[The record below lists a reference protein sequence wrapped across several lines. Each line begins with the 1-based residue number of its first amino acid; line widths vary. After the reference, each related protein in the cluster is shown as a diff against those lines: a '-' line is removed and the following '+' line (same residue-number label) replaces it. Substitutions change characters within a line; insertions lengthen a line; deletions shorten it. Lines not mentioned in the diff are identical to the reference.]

1 MRVLFF
7 VFIMVSA
14 SSFLGC
20 STAYKEIQAKSIS
33 ERTDVFHE
41 VHKAGGIPPQGS
53 ADLIIRAEVKTNLEG
68 FHIFESNK
76 SLHKKSKYPFLFNI
90 DGQSVV
96 WEVKGQREDTPFD
109 KGKPDGGEGMRY
121 ILEKRI
127 RLASGRHSV
136 FFALPETDYFKEFAI
151 TLEGNKLAVLE
162 LEPIYRMGGRS
173 LGRSFSLG
181 VEYFEIFLNGK
192 HVWGF

>member
-1 MRVLFF
+1 MRVLLF
-7 VFIMVSA
+7 VFIAVSA
-14 SSFLGC
+14 FSFLGC
-20 STAYKEIQAKSIS
+20 STASKEIQAKSIS
-33 ERTDVFHE
+33 ERTDIFHQ
-41 VHKAGGIPPQGS
+41 VHGGGRISPQGA
-53 ADLIIRAEVKTNLEG
+53 ADLLIKAEVKTNLEG

-76 SLHKKSKYPFLFNI
+76 SLHGKPKYPFLFNI